1 MITYRLAGVPYAFE
15 GDRLIKVAVG
25 TTQVKNGITY
35 RLNSHHRWERVK
47 DFAVHEG
54 DELGRNVASWKVGKV
69 VGGAVAQHAI
79 ALGAD
84 PMAAQLISET
94 VVQAGTAT
102 ALWAT
107 QQARK
112 GKLTGEGLA
121 AYFIQQSAAAALG
134 KMAHHEADH
143 WLHSYGAQELA
154 QQVGPLLAGKGVGLG
169 TVAATAKTQVHRQ
182 LVNFV
187 VNRGKHDLSVLGRL
201 FNQDLAKAVDQDAIA
216 LLWELHQLGIVLAAS
231 QVKYVQSPG

>member
-1 MITYRLAGVPYAFE
+1 MITYRLAGVPYVFE
-15 GDRLIKVAVG
+15 SDRLIKVAVG

-35 RLNSHHRWERVK
+35 RLNPHHRWERVK
-47 DFAVHEG
+47 DFAIHEG
-54 DELGRNVASWKVGKV
+54 DELGRNVTSWKVGKV

-112 GKLTGEGLA
+112 GKLTSKSLA

-169 TVAATAKTQVHRQ
+169 TVALSAKTQAHQ
-182 LVNFV
+182 HLVNFV
-187 VNRGKHDLSVLGRL
+187 VNRSKQDLSILGKL
-201 FNQDLAKAVDQDAIA
+201 FGVDLAKALDQNAVA
-216 LLWELHQLGIVLAAS
+216 LLWELHQLGIVLAAN
-231 QVKYVQSPG
+231 QVKYAQNPG

>member
-1 MITYRLAGVPYAFE
+1 MITYRLAGVPYVLQ
-15 GDRLIKVAVG
+15 GDRLVKVAVG
-25 TTQVKNGITY
+25 TTQVKNGTTY

-47 DFAVHEG
+47 DFAIHEG
-54 DELGRNVASWKVGKV
+54 DEVGRNVAAWKVGKV
-69 VGGAVAQHAI
+69 VGGAVANHAI
-79 ALGAD
+79 SMGAD

-112 GKLTGEGLA
+112 GKLTGQGLA

-134 KMAHHEADH
+134 KMAHHESDH
-143 WLHSYGAQELA
+143 WLHNYGAQEMA
-154 QQVGPLLAGKGVGLG
+154 QQVGPILAGKGAGLG
-169 TVAATAKTQVHRQ
+169 TIAATAKTQVHHQ
-182 LVNFV
+182 LVSFV
-187 VNRGKHDLSVLGRL
+187 VNRGK
-201 FNQDLAKAVDQDAIA
+201 QDLALLGQLFGQELNKAANQDAIA

-231 QVKYVQSPG
+231 QADYVKNQK

>member
-1 MITYRLAGVPYAFE
+1 MITYRLIGVPYTLS

-35 RLNSHHRWERVK
+35 RLNPHHRWERVK
-47 DFAVHEG
+47 SFAIHEG
-54 DELGRNVASWKVGKV
+54 DEVGRNVASWKMGKV

-107 QQARK
+107 QQARQ
-112 GKLTGEGLA
+112 GQLTGEGLA

-134 KMAHHEADH
+134 KMAHHGADH
-143 WLHSYGAQELA
+143 WVNSYGAQGLV
-154 QQVGPLLAGKGVGLG
+154 QQIAPILAGKGAGLG
-169 TVAATAKTQVHRQ
+169 AIAATAKTQIHQQ

-187 VNRGKHDLSVLGRL
+187 VNRGKHDLSVLGQL
-201 FNQDLAKAVDQDAIA
+201 FGQSLAKAADQQAIA
-216 LLWELHQLGIVLAAS
+216 LLWELHQMGIALAGS
-231 QVKYVQSPG
+231 QVKYV

>member
-1 MITYRLAGVPYAFE
+1 MITYRLAGVPYAFG

-25 TTQVKNGITY
+25 TTQVKNGTTY
-35 RLNSHHRWERVK
+35 RLNPHHRWERVK

-54 DELGRNVASWKVGKV
+54 DELGRNAASWKVGKV
-69 VGGAVAQHAI
+69 MGGAVAQHAI

-112 GKLTGEGLA
+112 GRLTGKDLA

-134 KMAHHEADH
+134 KMAHHGADH
-143 WLHSYGAQELA
+143 WVNSYGAQELV
-154 QQVGPLLAGKGVGLG
+154 QQIAPILAGKGAGLG
-169 TVAATAKTQVHRQ
+169 TIAATAKTQIHRQ
-182 LVNFV
+182 LVDFV
-187 VNRGKHDLSVLGRL
+187 TRRGKHDLSMLGQL
-201 FNQDLAKAVDQDAIA
+201 FGQNLAKAADQQAVA
-216 LLWELHQLGIVLAAS
+216 LLWELHQIGIALAAS
-231 QVKYVQSPG
+231 QVKYV